1 MFYVYVTYKGTTKR
15 VDFYDK
21 NKAIQYAE
29 RIVSK
34 GKALKVIV
42 EDVNRCMIVYKK
54 YAEI

>member
-15 VDFYDK
+15 VDFDDK
-21 NKAIQYAE
+21 NKAVQYAE

-42 EDVNRCMIVYKK
+42 EDVNSCMIVYKK